1 MKQGRDPFPKQ
12 GRLRQR
18 FEGAALDPI
27 EIELLAREA
36 REAQARDEVAQ
47 GICRQADPVDLR
59 GIPVIARG
67 TSGTSPGTSP
77 HGSIG

>member
-1 MKQGRDPFPKQ
+1 MNRDPWPKQ

-18 FEGAALDPI
+18 FEQTVLDPI
-27 EIELLAREA
+27 EVELLAAEA
-36 REAQARDEVAQ
+36 REEQRRAEVAE
-47 GICRQADPVDLR
+47 GITPQADPADLR

-77 HGSIG
+77 HGAIR